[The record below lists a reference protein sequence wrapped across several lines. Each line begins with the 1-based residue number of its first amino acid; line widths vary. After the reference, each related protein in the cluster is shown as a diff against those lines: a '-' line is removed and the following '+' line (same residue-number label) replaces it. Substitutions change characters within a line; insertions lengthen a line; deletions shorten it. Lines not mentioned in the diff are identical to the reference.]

1 MERRQS
7 EEVGSVLLRY
17 LRLAGLE
24 TPLNE
29 HRALMAW
36 PSVAGEA
43 FSRYTEAVAIRN
55 QVLTVRVSSPAAR
68 ATLMM
73 QRSNLVKKLNEMIRA
88 QVIADISFV

>member
-7 EEVGSVLLRY
+7 EEISSVLLRF

-29 HRALMAW
+29 YRALMAW
-36 PSVAGEA
+36 PSVAGET
-43 FSRYTEAVAIRN
+43 FSRYSEAVGIRN

>member
-7 EEVGSVLLRY
+7 EEISSVLLRF

-29 HRALMAW
+29 YRALMAW
-36 PSVAGEA
+36 PSVADEA
-43 FSRYTEAVAIRN
+43 FGRYTEAVGIRN

>member
-29 HRALMAW
+29 YRALRAW

-43 FSRYTEAVAIRN
+43 FGRYTEAVGIRN

-73 QRSNLVKKLNEMIRA
+73 QRSNLVKKLNGIVRA

>member
-1 MERRQS
+1 M
-7 EEVGSVLLRY
+7 LLRY

-29 HRALMAW
+29 YRALKAW
-36 PSVAGEA
+36 PSVADEA
-43 FSRYTEAVAIRN
+43 FSRYTEAVGIRN

-73 QRSNLVKKLNEMIRA
+73 QRSNLVKKINETVRA

>member
-7 EEVGSVLLRY
+7 EEVGSVLLRF

-29 HRALMAW
+29 YRALVAW
-36 PSVAGEA
+36 PLVAGVA
-43 FSRYTEAVAIRN
+43 LGRYTEAVGIRN

-73 QRSNLVKKLNEMIRA
+73 QRSNLVKKLNETVRA